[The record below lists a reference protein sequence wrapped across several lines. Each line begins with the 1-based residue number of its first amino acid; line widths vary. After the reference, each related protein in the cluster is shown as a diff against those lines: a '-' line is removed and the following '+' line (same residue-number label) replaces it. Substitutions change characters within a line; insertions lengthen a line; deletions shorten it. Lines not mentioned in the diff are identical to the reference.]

1 MLISKPPIPAVAKAT
16 TAYPHPG
23 GYTVWLAGGLLC
35 PHCSRKLRASDVDLD
50 RHGGTL
56 ICRGCHADV
65 ARVERK

>member
-65 ARVERK
+65 ARV